1 MEKIDISQLEEE
13 RPNLYMELQLRNVRE
28 AYRLNCEDT
37 GPDSL
42 RARKKYWI
50 IYAKG
55 NNDYIILSTKGNP
68 DKFYTWLHYGEQM
81 PLFGAEDDSKLF
93 ITIDKAK
100 LGRKPRELTEQ
111 EKAEILA
118 RREKGETINQI
129 AKAMH
134 LGTRRIMGV
143 INA

>member
-1 MEKIDISQLEEE
+1 
-13 RPNLYMELQLRNVRE
+13 
-28 AYRLNCEDT
+28 
-37 GPDSL
+37 
-42 RARKKYWI
+42 
-50 IYAKG
+50 
-55 NNDYIILSTKGNP
+55 
-68 DKFYTWLHYGEQM
+68 
-81 PLFGAEDDSKLF
+81 LFGAEDDSKLF